1 MIPYFELKRVATEL
15 TTRCECILFGSLGLQ
30 MAYPQVLPDAPHDVD
45 LFAAGNRDN
54 LVQII
59 TLLRDNGYLVYS
71 WQDPIVAGF
80 DWEILRGRFYFRGVK
95 KILGYEPAII
105 DVTYEIAGLQY
116 EELDVLT
123 QKVEGI
129 KTLTK
134 DGFICALDRCEK
146 EKHLLECEM
155 LKRL

>member
-1 MIPYFELKRVATEL
+1 MISYFELKRVATEL

-30 MAYPQVLPDAPHDVD
+30 MAYPQVLPDAPHDAD

-105 DVTYEIAGLQY
+105 DVTYEIAGLQ
-116 EELDVLT
+116 
-123 QKVEGI
+123 
-129 KTLTK
+129 
-134 DGFICALDRCEK
+134 
-146 EKHLLECEM
+146 
-155 LKRL
+155 